1 MSIRAGSIVLVGGRN
16 IIDRLQ
22 TAGLTG
28 QVPIETIREIGNDLV
43 VDKVPGEPDYTFTAE
58 SWDMTTDIM
67 AFLQGKVGN
76 ATVGEP
82 PGYLDAD
89 GTEYRWENCQFVN
102 VTSPW
107 KDDTGS
113 QGGHIG
119 AGLILPGYYPTRMT
133 LRYGVTENATES
145 VDLAGGSFYYG
156 QAPPVEELAAG
167 TGVLA
172 AFVTSESARAL
183 RLGGAGGGTFQ
194 RVFGVLVNGVL
205 QIPGV
210 DYVET
215 VPGATAPGAS
225 AITTITFVNPPASGA
240 QVRLC
245 YFTETAKAWPQ
256 ALNADSLI
264 KPGAVRGRDIEIY
277 VGTRGT
283 DQVRLHG
290 VQTLEVTASIDS
302 AVDREMGYADVT
314 GRSINGTDA
323 TGTATMRPSDRAH
336 FFDVL
341 SQVTGVDEDEVFGFF
356 NTHKVPVEVKIKD
369 PADRANTL
377 KTIYVEQG
385 QFQPPPLPARVNTA
399 TDFPFQF
406 DSASGSFSVFKGD
419 RP

>member
-58 SWDMTTDIM
+58 SWDVTADIM
-67 AFLQGKVGN
+67 AFLQGRVGN
-76 ATVGEP
+76 PTVGEP
-82 PGYLDAD
+82 PGYLDAA
-89 GTEYRWENCQFVN
+89 GTEYRWENCRFVN

-133 LRYGVTENATES
+133 LRYGVAENATES
-145 VDLAGGSFYYG
+145 VDLAGGAFYYG
-156 QAPPVEELAAG
+156 QAPPVEEYAVGDG
-167 TGVLA
+167 TIV
-172 AFVTSESARAL
+172 AFVTAESARAF
-183 RLGGAGGGTFQ
+183 RIGGAGGATFR
-194 RVFGVLVNGVL
+194 RVFGVLLNGVL
-205 QIPGV
+205 QVPGV
-210 DYVET
+210 DYVES
-215 VPGATAPGAS
+215 VPGGTLTGAS
-225 AITTITFVNPPASGA
+225 ALTTITFTTPPAVSA
-240 QVRLC
+240 QIRLT

-256 ALNADSLI
+256 ALNADSLV
-264 KPGAVRGRDIEIY
+264 KPGAVRGRDIEVY

-283 DQVRLHG
+283 DQVLLHG
-290 VQTLEVTASIDS
+290 MQSFELTASIDT
-302 AVDREMGYADVT
+302 AADREMGQADPV

-323 TGTATMRPSDRAH
+323 TGTATMRPTDRSH
-336 FFDVL
+336 FFDAL
-341 SQVTGVDEDEVFGFF
+341 SRVTGVAPGEVFGFF

-369 PADRANTL
+369 PANRANTL
-377 KTIYVEQG
+377 KTIYVADG
-385 QFQPPPLPARVNTA
+385 QFQPPGLPARVNTA

-406 DSASGSFSVFKGD
+406 DSASGSFSMFKGD